1 MMTAENEN
9 AMILN
14 AVKPILDFL
23 AAAFGQ
29 HKAVLYEVDAR
40 NNSSRA
46 ILSNSPLISE
56 GDGLG
61 PIGRQVLA
69 NSDRGYHYLIHM
81 GGDEDADSS
90 EKTSYYLIRNS
101 KRAVIGM
108 IMIVY
113 ETDYMLKMKRHLDQ
127 LLGYERIDNR
137 PVEFND
143 LYHELES
150 EDFSLGK
157 YASDII
163 SGKISE
169 TAIPAERMTMDEKAL
184 ILRAL
189 DALEIFNL
197 KGAVKEAANQ
207 LMISPAT
214 LYRLLKR
221 KQ

>member
-1 MMTAENEN
+1 MTTENEDVI
-9 AMILN
+9 ILN
-14 AVKPILDFL
+14 AIKPILDFL
-23 AAAFGQ
+23 SAAFGQ
-29 HKAVLYEVDAR
+29 HKAVLYEIDEL
-40 NNSSRA
+40 NSASRA
-46 ILSNSPLISE
+46 ILSNSPLVSE
-56 GDGLG
+56 GDELG

-69 NSDRGYHYLIHM
+69 NSGKGYHYLIHM
-81 GGDEDADSS
+81 NDDEDKDSP

-101 KRAVIGM
+101 RRIVIGM

-150 EDFSLGK
+150 ENFSLGK

-163 SGKISE
+163 GSKIAE
-169 TAIPAERMTMDEKAL
+169 TAIPVERMTMDEKAL
-184 ILRAL
+184 ILCGL

-221 KQ
+221 KL